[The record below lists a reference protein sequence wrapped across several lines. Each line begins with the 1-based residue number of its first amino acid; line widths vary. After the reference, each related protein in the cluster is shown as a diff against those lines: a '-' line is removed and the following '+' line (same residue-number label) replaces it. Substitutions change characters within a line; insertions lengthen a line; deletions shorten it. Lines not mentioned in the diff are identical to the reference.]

1 MLQIHKYRPF
11 FIKNSFNLPNTPIKK
26 KKKICVHKDDLF
38 YIFFHKIHNL
48 DETTLNNYNEQQEK
62 INIAS
67 FIDKIKIKN
76 KDYIINNL
84 MFDTQ
89 INLTVLN
96 AICIHYKI
104 NLCYIKDNVYVN
116 MCNTPD
122 NYNILVM
129 NNNNMFLSF
138 NKNILDELYE
148 IIHLDKPLYS
158 LSYYKLIDLINI
170 ASKIKIPYEKVKKK
184 DLYDSIYNYLVKLN
198 IFKID

>member
-11 FIKNSFNLPNTPIKK
+11 FIKNSFNLVNKPIRK
-26 KKKICVHKDDLF
+26 KKKICSNKDELF
-38 YIFFHKIHNL
+38 YIFFKKIHNL
-48 DETTLNNYNEQQEK
+48 DETTINNYNEHQEK
-62 INIAS
+62 TTIAS
-67 FIDKIKIKN
+67 GIDKIKIKN
-76 KDYIINNL
+76 KEYILNNL
-84 MFDTQ
+84 MFEPK
-89 INLTVLN
+89 INLIVLN

-104 NLCYIKDNVYVN
+104 NLYYIKDNVCVN
-116 MCNTPD
+116 MCNTPE
-122 NYNILVM
+122 NSKILVM

-148 IIHLDKPLYS
+148 IINLDKPLFS

-170 ASKIKIPYEKVKKK
+170 ATKIQLPYEKIKKK